1 MAGTDPTCFVVIVD
15 VCASPTF
22 TKTAVSAGSDPAE
35 VANDGWEEIEESFVK
50 YRIPALLTTEAA
62 P

>member
-15 VCASPTF
+15 VCASF

-50 YRIPALLTTEAA
+50 DRIPALLTMEAA